1 MNKLTCF
8 ELTIDK
14 HIAHLVMNRADRM
27 NSLDMTFWREL
38 DEVLQQLHSSNQAR
52 VLVISSTGKHFSAGM
67 SLEAFSN
74 SVSMDDQ
81 SAEGRA
87 AIFDM
92 LGGLQSTFTRLE
104 TLRVPVIAAIQG
116 GCIGGAVDMVTA
128 CCLRYATADAFF
140 CIQEINI
147 GMVADVGTLQ
157 RLPKLM
163 PMTVVKELAYTGR
176 RLSAAKALQ
185 YGLVNEVL
193 PDAAAAL
200 AAAMQA
206 AAEIASKP
214 PVAVWGTKQALNY
227 ARDHSVDDA
236 LKQMAWLQSGIW
248 SNAHVQ
254 QAISAF
260 QQKKSAVFPDLAP
273 LKSFKDLA

>member
-1 MNKLTCF
+1 
-8 ELTIDK
+8 
-14 HIAHLVMNRADRM
+14 
-27 NSLDMTFWREL
+27 MTVWREL
-38 DEVLQQLHSSNQAR
+38 DEVLQQLHQANQAR

-67 SLEAFSN
+67 SLEAFGE

-92 LGGLQSTFTRLE
+92 LGGLQATFTRLE
-104 TLRVPVIAAIQG
+104 TLRIPVIVAIQG

-128 CCLRYATADAFF
+128 ACMRYASADAFF

-163 PMTVVKELAYTGR
+163 PMAVVKELAYTGR
-176 RLSAAKALQ
+176 RLSADKALQ

-193 PDAAAAL
+193 ADAAAAL
-200 AAAMQA
+200 AAAMKT

-214 PVAVWGTKQALNY
+214 PVAIWGTKQALHY

-236 LKQMAWLQSGIW
+236 LKQMGWLQSGIW
-248 SNAHVQ
+248 SNPHVKE
-254 QAISAF
+254 AITAF
-260 QQKKSAVFPDLAP
+260 QKKQAASFPDLAP